1 MELRVG
7 FGYDVHR
14 LVPER
19 RLVLGGVEIEYE
31 LGLLGHSD
39 ADCLLHAICDALLGA
54 GGLGDIGKHFPD
66 TDRRFKDVSSLFLL
80 KEVDKKLKKRGLEV
94 INIDSTIVCQKPKLS
109 PFIPKMVENI
119 SKAINLKRERI
130 NVKATTTEGLG
141 FCGTSQGIACYAIT
155 SLKRG

>member
-80 KEVDKKLKKRGLEV
+80 KEVDKKLKKRGLEI

>member
-80 KEVDKKLKKRGLEV
+80 KEVDKKLKERGLEI